1 MAPTSSVQMPERMGD
16 GRASSGA
23 TRVRR
28 GAFDRFAEAV
38 SDVVSGAPFF
48 AVSAIVVAL
57 WLPTILIFSSVDTW
71 QLVINTVTSV
81 LAFLLVALLQNSE
94 RRTDRATSQKLDVLA
109 AGLADLIDLQMGD
122 ADREAI
128 VRRARQLREAI
139 RVEEE
144 L

>member
-1 MAPTSSVQMPERMGD
+1 MTADPERGGAPRAHRSRAP
-16 GRASSGA
+16 GRRS
-23 TRVRR
+23 
-28 GAFDRFAEAV
+28 AFDRFAEAV

-48 AVSAIVVAL
+48 AVSALVVAL
-57 WLPTILIFSSVDTW
+57 WLPTIVIFSSVDTW

-94 RRTDRATSQKLDVLA
+94 PRTDRATSQKLDVLA
-109 AGLADLIDLQMGD
+109 AGLADLIDLELGD
-122 ADREAI
+122 ADHEAI
-128 VRRARQLREAI
+128 VRRATQLREAI

>member
-1 MAPTSSVQMPERMGD
+1 MTPTSSVERPERVGN
-16 GRASSGA
+16 GRVSPGKD
-23 TRVRR
+23 RGRR
-28 GAFDRFAEAV
+28 NAFDRFAEAV

-48 AVSAIVVAL
+48 AVSALVVAL
-57 WLPTILIFSSVDTW
+57 WLPTIVIFSSVDTW

-109 AGLADLIDLQMGD
+109 AGLADLIDLELGD
-122 ADREAI
+122 ADHEAI
-128 VRRARQLREAI
+128 VRRATQLREAI